1 MKAKNLKI
9 LKDAGFNVPDF
20 IVLSSEEEFDPKL
33 LDSDEYAVRSYYSKE
48 DADSHSYA
56 GQFKTLL
63 NVPKE
68 SVAKAIKEV
77 LESADSDNIA
87 IYKEHIDEC
96 LDEASSLQVIVQT
109 MVKADESGIVF
120 SANPRGLLNEIVIVC
135 GRGQGDMVV
144 SDQADTVSF
153 HYNRHDKS
161 MNKVVSGENFDF
173 SLSKIE
179 ELIHTAIRIEELFA
193 KPVDIEYAYHK
204 DRLYILQARPIS
216 SLSKDKAKIILDDSN
231 IAESYAGLSLP
242 LTQSFA
248 GEIYKGVFSS
258 LLRRFIGEKEFEK
271 RFSSLVSD
279 MVMSCNYHI
288 YYNITNWYEVLR
300 LLPFSQKMTDI
311 WQKMLGVQEKSVEF
325 VLEKPGILLKSRLVV
340 SFLRLLFTVTKKM
353 EGLSEDFIAISAEY
367 EPALK
372 KSFDPKELWCL
383 YIELKSVILEN
394 WDWTLINDMYAFI
407 FTALSSKHKD
417 ELNSFGRLES
427 MKPLEELKKLVE
439 LAADKGVGSKLY
451 KKEAEKYIASYGDRC
466 IDELK
471 LESKTYRTHPELLD
485 EYVLARLEDR
495 ASMNNAD
502 ASIDSTESLDLDNY
516 IETEDRIKERR
527 KPNFLSRFFM
537 KQARIGIMGRE
548 LSRLNRSRIFGIMR
562 EIIRKIAY
570 SSEIALYEDVFF
582 LDLAELEQVIYEAKD
597 FTDLIDKRKKKYE
610 RLKHA
615 PIASRLVFEEEVFDI
630 ADNIYIEADSDMR
643 TEGLYDQKLLY
654 GTAVSEGVVRG
665 EVLIVK
671 DTLKLAKQDV
681 KDKIIVT
688 VSTDPG
694 WFMIVSN
701 CLGIISSKGS
711 LLSHTAIIAREL
723 KKPAVLAVKEA
734 FLVLRD
740 GDYVELD
747 AYEGSI
753 SILERKVKN

>member
-20 IVLSSEEEFDPKL
+20 VVVSSAEDFNPEL
-33 LDSDEYAVRSYYSKE
+33 LESAEYAVRSSYSKE
-48 DADSHSYA
+48 DTDSHSYA
-56 GQFKTLL
+56 GQFKTVL

-68 SVAKAIKEV
+68 EVVKAIKEV
-77 LESADSDNIA
+77 LQSADSDNIA
-87 IYKEHIDEC
+87 IYKEHIDEG
-96 LDEASSLQVIVQT
+96 LDDTPSFQVIVQS

-135 GRGQGDMVV
+135 ARGQGDMVV

-153 HYNRHDKS
+153 HYNRDDKS
-161 MNKVVSGENFDF
+161 MYKVVSGEDF
-173 SLSKIE
+173 KFFTSKIE
-179 ELIHTAIRIEELFA
+179 ELIQTAIKIEELFA

-216 SLSKDKAKIILDDSN
+216 SLNKDKAKIILDDSN

-248 GEIYKGVFSS
+248 KEIYKGVFRS
-258 LLRRFIGEKEFEK
+258 LLCRFIGEKEFKK
-271 RFSSLVSD
+271 RFLSLVPD

-288 YYNITNWYEVLR
+288 YYNISNWYEVLR
-300 LLPFSQKMTDI
+300 LLPFSKKMIAI

-325 VLEKPGILLKSRLVV
+325 VLDKPGILLKSRLVL
-340 SFLRLLFTVTKKM
+340 SFIRLLFSVTKKM
-353 EGLSEDFIAISAEY
+353 QKLNEDFIEISTKY
-367 EPALK
+367 DPLLK
-372 KSFDPKELWCL
+372 ESVDPKELWDL
-383 YIELKSVILEN
+383 YIELKSLILEN

-407 FTALSSKHKD
+407 FTALSSGYKE
-417 ELNSFGRLES
+417 ELKSFGRLES
-427 MKPLEELKKLVE
+427 MRPVEELEKLLV
-439 LAADKGVGSKLY
+439 LAADNGMDSQLY
-451 KKEAEKYIASYGDRC
+451 KEEAGKYIASYGDRC

-485 EYVLARLEDR
+485 EYVLARIEDKDSVKN
-495 ASMNNAD
+495 AANSMDSAKIPVLDTHIED
-502 ASIDSTESLDLDNY
+502 ADST
-516 IETEDRIKERR
+516 KERR
-527 KPNFLSRFFM
+527 KANFVSRFFM

-562 EIIRKIAY
+562 DIIRKIAY
-570 SSEIALYEDVFF
+570 SDKIALYEDIFF
-582 LDLAELEQVIYEAKD
+582 LELDELEQLIYDEKN
-597 FTDLIDKRKKKYE
+597 FTDLINKRKRKYE
-610 RLKHA
+610 RLKYA
-615 PIASRLVFEEEVFDI
+615 PIASRLVFAGEVFDI
-630 ADNIYIEADSDMR
+630 SDNIYIEADADIQ
-643 TEGLYDQKLLY
+643 TEAVSEQKLLY

-701 CLGIISSKGS
+701 CLGIIASKGS
-711 LLSHTAIIAREL
+711 LLSHTSIIAREL
-723 KKPAVLAVKEA
+723 KKPAVVAVKEA

-753 SILERKVKN
+753 RILERKVKN